1 MWMST
6 AASSADEWIELY
18 NHSDQEIDLSGWTIT
33 RATDDGESVMVRLE
47 AGTVAPGA
55 TFLIANYA
63 PDDERSRLADTPQL
77 VDAAISLPNSKLQL
91 RLYDGDP
98 EANAQLIDM
107 ADDGK
112 GAPFAG
118 DSQMKYA
125 MVRIDFTQDGTL
137 ASSWDTAREASGWD
151 AESAEL
157 GTPGSIPTYLQ
168 PTSQKTESARATSI
182 APVSWAVFK
191 HKFSKK

>member
-1 MWMST
+1 MYRRT
-6 AASSADEWIELY
+6 
-18 NHSDQEIDLSGWTIT
+18 
-33 RATDDGESVMVRLE
+33 E

-63 PDDERSRLADTPQL
+63 PDDERSHLADTPQL

-118 DSQMKYA
+118 NSQMKYA
-125 MVRIDFTQDGTL
+125 MVRIDFTQDSIL

-157 GTPGSIPTYLQ
+157 GTPGSIPAYLQ
-168 PTSQKTESARATSI
+168 PTSQQTESALATSV
-182 APVSWAVFK
+182 APASWTVFK